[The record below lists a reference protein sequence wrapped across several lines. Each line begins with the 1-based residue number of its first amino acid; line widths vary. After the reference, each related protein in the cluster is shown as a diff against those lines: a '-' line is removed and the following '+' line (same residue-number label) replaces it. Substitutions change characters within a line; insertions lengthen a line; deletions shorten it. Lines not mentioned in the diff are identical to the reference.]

1 MLESS
6 SRAHSV
12 LGGKWGKRGLSVE
25 LIASVTG
32 GDKNQREG
40 EVLVLRMLRELKMPR
55 TFQMLRKR

>member
-1 MLESS
+1 M
-6 SRAHSV
+6 
-12 LGGKWGKRGLSVE
+12 E

-40 EVLVLRMLRELKMPR
+40 EVLVLRMPRELKMPR